1 MSVVKIDAKK
11 LEESEPQE
19 SESGELQT
27 IKIKRISEGF
37 EIEGLPEY
45 EDITVVARST
55 SSLIDYLRKAGIPD
69 ETIEKH
75 LSKFKAMAIGDS
87 VEIPLEESEEK
98 AIEKS
103 VEPEVIRA
111 DIKSENVQLFVE
123 IPRKLAKK
131 LEETANIL
139 DTTKRSLVIEAL
151 EKHLD
156 AINDISYLD
165 GFNLDDQYV
174 SVDNFIKYL
183 REKGVVILTPKAIKR
198 IREKLKGKW
207 AITLGKDKFT
217 EFCEKLG
224 IDESETENPQYAFFI
239 KWK

>member
-1 MSVVKIDAKK
+1 MSIVKIDAKK
-11 LEESEPQE
+11 LESEPQE
-19 SESGELQT
+19 SGEL
-27 IKIKRISEGF
+27 KIKRISEGL
-37 EIEGLPEY
+37 EIEGSPEY
-45 EDITVVARST
+45 DVPVVARST
-55 SSLIDYLRKAGIPD
+55 SSLIDYLRRAGIPD
-69 ETIEKH
+69 ETIEEH
-75 LSKFKAMAIGDS
+75 LSKFKAMMVGDTI
-87 VEIPLEESEEK
+87 EIPLENPLEEIEES
-98 AIEKS
+98 
-103 VEPEVIRA
+103 EPEVIRA

-131 LEETANIL
+131 LEETANML

-156 AINDISYLD
+156 AINDISYLN

-198 IREKLKGKW
+198 IREKLKGKRAW
-207 AITLGKDKFT
+207 SLNKDKFT

-224 IDESETENPQYAFFI
+224 IDESEAENPQYAFI
-239 KWK
+239 VKWK

>member
-1 MSVVKIDAKK
+1 MSIVKIDAKK

-19 SESGELQT
+19 SGEPQA
-27 IKIKRISEGF
+27 IKIKRVSEGY
-37 EIEGLPEY
+37 EVEGLPDY
-45 EDITVVARST
+45 DVPVVARST
-55 SSLIDYLRKAGIPD
+55 SALIDYLRRAGIPD
-69 ETIEKH
+69 ETIEEH
-75 LSKFKAMAIGDS
+75 LSNFKAMMVGDTI
-87 VEIPLEESEEK
+87 EIPLENPLEEIEES
-98 AIEKS
+98 
-103 VEPEVIRA
+103 EPEVIRA

-131 LEETANIL
+131 LEETANML

-151 EKHLD
+151 EKHLE

-165 GFNLDDQYV
+165 GFPLDKNTR
-174 SVDNFIKYL
+174 VDEFINYL

-198 IREKLKGKW
+198 IREKLKDGW
-207 AITLGKDKFT
+207 AITLNKNKFT